1 MAQGLTQNQISAYWE
16 GEGKER
22 RAVVTRRSP
31 ITGTENTMRLDITQA
46 EFTAW
51 VKGKAIQYAA
61 PRLNADEREF
71 LISGVFTPQEW
82 DAATLPT
89 EGE

>member
-1 MAQGLTQNQISAYWE
+1 
-16 GEGKER
+16 
-22 RAVVTRRSP
+22 
-31 ITGTENTMRLDITQA
+31 MRLDITQA

-51 VKGKAIQYAA
+51 IKGTPIQRAA

-71 LISGVFTPQEW
+71 LITGIASNEEW

>member
-1 MAQGLTQNQISAYWE
+1 MALKQDQINAHWE

-31 ITGTENTMRLDITQA
+31 VTGKENTMRLDITQA
-46 EFTAW
+46 EFTTW
-51 VKGKAIQYAA
+51 IKGTPIQRAA

-71 LISGVFTPQEW
+71 LITGIASNEEW